1 MAEAPEI
8 DTDKLRETIDEELE
22 RGSQGFLRRIALATA
37 LLAAFAALA
46 SLQAGA
52 NANEALLKKTEAARL
67 QGEIS
72 NKWAYYQAERI
83 KAAIQEAARSPWL
96 AAGKEPPAAFA
107 EKEQKYVAER
117 EALEHAAREL
127 EKQRDEQSNE
137 ADHLFHRHHW
147 FAYAVTLLQIAI
159 SLGAV
164 AALTRTQ
171 SVWFCSLGVGLGGI
185 GLWLFAL
192 YK

>member
-8 DTDKLRETIDEELE
+8 DTDKLREAIDEEIE
-22 RGSQGFLRRIALATA
+22 RESKGFLRRIALTTA

-72 NKWAYYQAERI
+72 DKWGYYQAQRI
-83 KAAIQEAARSPWL
+83 KAAIQEAARSSWL
-96 AAGKEPPAAFA
+96 AAGKEPPPVYA
-107 EKEQKYVAER
+107 EKEQKYETEKAT
-117 EALEHAAREL
+117 LEHAAREL
-127 EKQRDEQSNE
+127 EKQRDEQSLE

-147 FAYAVTLLQIAI
+147 FAYAVTLLQVAI

-164 AALTRTQ
+164 AALTRMP
-171 SVWFCSLGVGLGGI
+171 SIWFGSLGIGLGGV

-192 YK
+192 GT

>member
-22 RGSQGFLRRIALATA
+22 REDKGFLRHIALTTA

-46 SLQAGA
+46 ALQAGA
-52 NANEALLKKTEAARL
+52 NANEALLRKTDAARL

-72 NKWAYYQAERI
+72 DKWAYYQAQRI
-83 KAAIQEAARSPWL
+83 KAAIQEAAPGPWL
-96 AAGKEPPAAFA
+96 AAGKEPPADYAA
-107 EKEQKYVAER
+107 KEQKYVTER
-117 EALEHAAREL
+117 EKLERAAREL
-127 EKQRDEQSNE
+127 EKQRDEQSEE

-164 AALTRTQ
+164 AALTRTH
-171 SVWFCSLGVGLGGI
+171 SIWFGSLAVGLSGI
-185 GLWLFAL
+185 GLWVFAL
-192 YK
+192 CK